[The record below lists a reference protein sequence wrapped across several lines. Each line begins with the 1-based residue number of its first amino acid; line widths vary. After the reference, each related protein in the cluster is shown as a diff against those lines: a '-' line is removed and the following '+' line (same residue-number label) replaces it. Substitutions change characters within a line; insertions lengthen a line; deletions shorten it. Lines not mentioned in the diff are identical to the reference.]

1 MLTPFRDL
9 HNSSDDTRD
18 EFNIVIYIY
27 IYIYIYHSLKIISS
41 LKTSHNM
48 LTSVDEKSNFNCLFI
63 GKYIC

>member
-9 HNSSDDTRD
+9 HNSSDDTKD
-18 EFNIVIYIY
+18 EFNIVL
-27 IYIYIYHSLKIISS
+27 YIYHSIKIISS

-48 LTSVDEKSNFNCLFI
+48 LTSVDEKFIFNCLFI

>member
-9 HNSSDDTRD
+9 HNSSDDTKD
-18 EFNIVIYIY
+18 EFN
-27 IYIYIYHSLKIISS
+27 IYHSLKIISS